1 MQVKKVLLLRFIL
14 KNFIMTHKDSRKKTF
29 KERRKNIRSTGS
41 SEQRNYIRT
50 NVYVPMFLYVQG
62 PKETEKIHARTC
74 NISASGMMIELDT
87 QVPAGEKVKID
98 ITAPGSLNPIHCS
111 GKTVWSDFSDAQS
124 KFQCGIEFVSIEEDN
139 KNTFLK
145 FLCDLIYEGDDAK

>member
-1 MQVKKVLLLRFIL
+1 MARKEI
-14 KNFIMTHKDSRKKTF
+14 RKKTL
-29 KERRKNIRSTGS
+29 KERRKNVRSTGS
-41 SEQRNYIRT
+41 GEQRNYIRT
-50 NVYVPMFLYVQG
+50 NVYVPMLLYVQG

-74 NISASGMMIELDT
+74 NISASGMMLELDV

-98 ITAPGSLNPIHCS
+98 LTPPDTLNPIHCS
-111 GKTVWSDFSDAQS
+111 GKAVWSDFSEDQS

-145 FLCDLIYEGDDAK
+145 FLCDLIYKGGDAE